1 MIKNAHCGKVTEL
14 MWWGS

>member
-1 MIKNAHCGKVTEL
+1 MIRNAHCGKVTEL